1 MPQLE
6 KSHDARKSLH
16 ATLKGQHSK
25 KRERNKKER
34 EREKKKKRT
43 YFQKRIKLTDIENK
57 RMVTQGETWGGR
69 D

>member
-16 ATLKGQHSK
+16 TALKGQHSK
-25 KRERNKKER
+25 KKKER
-34 EREKKKKRT
+34 KKRERKKRKKRT
-43 YFQKRIKLTDIENK
+43 YLQKRIKLTDIENK